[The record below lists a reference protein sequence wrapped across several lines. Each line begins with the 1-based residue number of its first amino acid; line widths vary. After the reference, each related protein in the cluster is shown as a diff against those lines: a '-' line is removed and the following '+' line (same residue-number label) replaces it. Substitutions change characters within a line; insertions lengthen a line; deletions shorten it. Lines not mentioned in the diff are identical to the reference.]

1 MANNIAAIVLAA
13 GLSTRMGT
21 QNKLLLPFNNAS
33 MIVQVIQAALTAQ
46 LQNIIVV
53 TGHEADAVV
62 QATQGLAVRCVHNPN
77 FVSGMASSL
86 RCGLQALES
95 NDQPIDGAIML
106 LGDMPLVSGADIKKL
121 LAAFSNNDQIIAP
134 YYQGKRGNPVLWGSD
149 YFAEIKQL
157 SGDSGAKALL
167 TRHANNM
174 IKVPVDHQGIFADI
188 DSPEAYAELKL

>member
-13 GLSTRMGT
+13 GKSTRMGA
-21 QNKLLLPFNNAS
+21 QNKLLLPFNNAPV
-33 MIVQVIQAALTAQ
+33 IVQVVKAALTAQ

-53 TGHEADAVV
+53 TGHEADEVV
-62 QATQGLAVRCVHNPN
+62 LATQGLAVRCVHNAD
-77 FVSGMASSL
+77 FALGMASSL

-95 NDQPIDGAIML
+95 NVQPIDGAIIL

-121 LAAFSNNDQIIAP
+121 LASFSNTDQIIAP

-188 DSPEAYAELKL
+188 DSPEAYAKLKL